1 MPSGKSAILRGL
13 PFSSAQGPKRHMVY
27 KLLLWLL
34 IIDALVLVIAILLQ
48 SGKGGGMAAAFGGAS
63 SSSDALFGTR
73 QAGNLLTKASW
84 WCGGIFIGLAFILEI
99 SASRGRVPISILDKS
114 FAPSRN
120 APAQPRPQQQVPSTT
135 TPAVPGAAVPAPITP
150 STALDRMSTRLK
162 SSHANISYAV
172 FC

>member
-1 MPSGKSAILRGL
+1 MRADNSAILQGL
-13 PFSSAQGPKRHMVY
+13 PFSSAQGSEGHMLY
-27 KLLLWLL
+27 KFLLTLL

-99 SASRGRVPISILDKS
+99 SASRGRVPASVLDKT
-114 FAPSRN
+114 FAPAKS
-120 APAQPRPQQQVPSTT
+120 APAPQSAPSGAPATAA
-135 TPAVPGAAVPAPITP
+135 PAVPLQALPAPDAKADTKKAP
-150 STALDRMSTRLK
+150 EPAPK
-162 SSHANISYAV
+162 
-172 FC
+172 